1 MKLNKSKA
9 SSSDNN
15 PSAGDASMSPS
26 NNPMG
31 MGDPSMGVDP
41 SMNSG
46 APMDMGDPSM
56 NGGAPMDMGDPSM
69 GGDPSMNDGVPM
81 DMGDP
86 SMSGDMDAEG
96 AADDSTVSIINQL
109 SPEDREAV
117 RSYAESMLN
126 RSEDNGEGE
135 AQTQPSDE
143 TLAMESVIF
152 TKKQLRKIMENVGI
166 FNNDTDKKTPLK
178 NKGTKSVTK
187 KSPFNSP
194 KF

>member
-26 NNPMG
+26 NNPM
-31 MGDPSMGVDP
+31 
-41 SMNSG
+41 
-46 APMDMGDPSM
+46 
-56 NGGAPMDMGDPSM
+56 
-69 GGDPSMNDGVPM
+69 

-86 SMSGDMDAEG
+86 SMSGDMGAEE

-126 RSEDNGEGE
+126 RSENNGEGE
-135 AQTQPSDE
+135 GQTQSSDE